1 MKTRVSSNYPAVK
14 DCDLILQGHRYSLV
28 KQVNGLYYIYNIG
41 PAEVGIFETFDEA
54 ETVWNLLET
63 TSIELI

>member
-1 MKTRVSSNYPAVK
+1 MKTRIEANYQNVK

-28 KQVNGLYYIYNIG
+28 KQCNGLYYIYNIG
-41 PAEVGIFETFDEA
+41 PSEVAIFESFDEA